1 MQTHTITTT
10 DAQDAVIRDRGLSL
24 RNATQGHWGL
34 ATLSFVDVE
43 DSRIVVQTI
52 EADGTYRW
60 QEMAH
65 DDDWGD
71 PENVTGCFDT
81 APES

>member
-24 RNATQGHWGL
+24 SQATQGQAWH
-34 ATLSFVDVE
+34 TLSFVDV
-43 DSRIVVQTI
+43 DANRIVVQTI

-81 APES
+81 DPES